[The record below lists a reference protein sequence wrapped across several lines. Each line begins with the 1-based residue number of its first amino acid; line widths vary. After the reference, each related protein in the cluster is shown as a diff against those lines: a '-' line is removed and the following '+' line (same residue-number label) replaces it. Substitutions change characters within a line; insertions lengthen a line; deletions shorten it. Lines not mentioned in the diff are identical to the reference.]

1 MTMKELEK
9 DFFEFLDT
17 RKQEVLSEAA
27 ALVKDD
33 RKDESNILKAK
44 ANIYDIFKALWTA
57 SKNTTSDMDGFKAAF
72 LNKAAAIPSAWEV
85 SLAKAKEHNDTFK
98 VLIEEAKLSAVAEIK
113 GKFAEM
119 F

>member
-1 MTMKELEK
+1 MKELEK
-9 DFFEFLDT
+9 EFFEFLDS

-33 RKDESNILKAK
+33 RKDESNILQAK

-57 SKNTTSDMDGFKAAF
+57 SKNTTSDLDGFKAAF
-72 LNKAAAIPSAWEV
+72 LNKAAAIPSAGEG
-85 SLAKAKEHNDTFK
+85 SLAKAKEHNDTFQ
-98 VLIEEAKLSAVAEIK
+98 VLIEEAQLSAVAAIK